1 MAGGRSVA
9 VELSED
15 YVISQMEH
23 TEGSS
28 AASAFRRSRRPAG
41 GPSRRG
47 GLPAA
52 TRGRT
57 LPRVSSHRGSD
68 SEHRDPEDR
77 WDDVLTAYRAHLV
90 LERGLSPHTVRA
102 YLADL
107 SDLAEH
113 ARRGSVHDPARLDL
127 RTLRS
132 WLASQRSR
140 GRSRTTVARRA
151 TSVRVFTAWLQRTGR
166 ADSDAGALLASP
178 RRQRPLP
185 ATLRTDQM
193 RAVLDAAAATAIDD
207 QAIGLRDVAALEL
220 LYATGI
226 RVGELVG
233 LDVDHLDAERRLVRV
248 LGKGSKER
256 SVPYGQPAAAAV
268 TTWLEHGR
276 PELATSASGPALLL
290 GARGRRVDPRTV
302 RRMVHERVA
311 AIGDAPDLGP
321 HGLRH
326 TAATHLLEGGADLR
340 SVQELLGHAS
350 LATTQVYTHVSADR
364 LRSAYRLAHPRA

>member
-207 QAIGLRDVAALEL
+207 QAIGLRDVAARGAPPGPGAGQGKQGTQRPVR
-220 LYATGI
+220 AT
-226 RVGELVG
+226 RC
-233 LDVDHLDAERRLVRV
+233 
-248 LGKGSKER
+248 GSGHHVAGARPPRARDLRQWTCSASRCPR
-256 SVPYGQPAAAAV
+256 SP
-268 TTWLEHGR
+268 GR
-276 PELATSASGPALLL
+276 PAHGAAD
-290 GARGRRVDPRTV
+290 GARAGGCHRRCP
-302 RRMVHERVA
+302 
-311 AIGDAPDLGP
+311 
-321 HGLRH
+321 
-326 TAATHLLEGGADLR
+326 
-340 SVQELLGHAS
+340 
-350 LATTQVYTHVSADR
+350 
-364 LRSAYRLAHPRA
+364 